1 MEGFL
6 KWTYYEPGQPGNQ
19 ENRENLEN
27 RGSRENWENF
37 ENLENLENRE
47 NRENQENLRLVLRF
61 SRKGSLIAQLAQ
73 EQCLDAWNAT
83 WHSSRWA
90 GTLI

>member
-37 ENLENLENRE
+37 ENRENRENRGNRE
-47 NRENQENLRLVLRF
+47 NRENLKQINCERVHTVNPLWKDSL
-61 SRKGSLIAQLAQ
+61 SESIMKGFTQLIHH
-73 EQCLDAWNAT
+73 E
-83 WHSSRWA
+83 R
-90 GTLI
+90 IP